1 MVKTLPYSYHHI
13 WKVAYPILI
22 SLIMEQLIGMT
33 DTAFLGRVGEVELGA
48 SAIAGVYCLAIFV
61 AGMGFGIGSQIIIAR
76 RNGEGNYRETGNIFY
91 HGVYFLLGLAVVI
104 IALSELFSPWILHR
118 MVSSQEIAD
127 AAMEY
132 VRWRLVGF
140 IFAFVTV
147 MFRAFYVGTTQTK
160 TLTLNSIVMVLANV
174 LFNWI
179 LVFGN
184 LGFPALGIAGS
195 AIGSTLAELV
205 SLIFFIVYTVR
216 RTDCG
221 KYGLDRKINFS
232 WGKLRGILSISVWT
246 MIQNFLSVSTWFI
259 FFLCVEHL
267 GERALAESNVV
278 RSISGFIWV
287 FASAFSSTCSSLV
300 SNLIGE
306 GHQDS
311 ATRLI
316 RRIIKLAYAPVLVLL
331 VLFCVFPKTVISIY
345 TDIPGIID
353 GAVPSLRVLCAAY
366 LFTTPAL
373 ICFNAIS
380 GTGNTRTAFGLEIL
394 VLVIYTAFCIFII
407 NGLKP
412 PVWVAWL
419 TEVIYGAAMLTAPRS
434 HQAVF
439 PDLLLQDMVYR
450 ELRPAAPHCRDQ
462 SAEILHGGLR
472 PGPGVPR
479 RQTCLTHAV
488 HKEREPFHVVRA
500 QVLQQR
506 METGAVVRMS
516 QMAELMQDDIVAH
529 RLRQTDKIE
538 VQVYVAAG

>member
-1 MVKTLPYSYHHI
+1 
-13 WKVAYPILI
+13 
-22 SLIMEQLIGMT
+22 
-33 DTAFLGRVGEVELGA
+33 
-48 SAIAGVYCLAIFV
+48 
-61 AGMGFGIGSQIIIAR
+61 
-76 RNGEGNYRETGNIFY
+76 
-91 HGVYFLLGLAVVI
+91 
-104 IALSELFSPWILHR
+104 
-118 MVSSQEIAD
+118 
-127 AAMEY
+127 MEY

-311 ATRLI
+311 GPRGSSAG
-316 RRIIKLAYAPVLVLL
+316 
-331 VLFCVFPKTVISIY
+331 S
-345 TDIPGIID
+345 
-353 GAVPSLRVLCAAY
+353 SSWH
-366 LFTTPAL
+366 TPRCSCCWCCSA
-373 ICFNAIS
+373 CS
-380 GTGNTRTAFGLEIL
+380 
-394 VLVIYTAFCIFII
+394 
-407 NGLKP
+407 
-412 PVWVAWL
+412 
-419 TEVIYGAAMLTAPRS
+419 PR
-434 HQAVF
+434 Q
-439 PDLLLQDMVYR
+439 
-450 ELRPAAPHCRDQ
+450 
-462 SAEILHGGLR
+462 
-472 PGPGVPR
+472 
-479 RQTCLTHAV
+479 
-488 HKEREPFHVVRA
+488 
-500 QVLQQR
+500 
-506 METGAVVRMS
+506 
-516 QMAELMQDDIVAH
+516 
-529 RLRQTDKIE
+529 
-538 VQVYVAAG
+538 